1 MRKVTYEE
9 VVKSLEIIGDIRFYD
24 EDEEMM
30 TMKDYFDSEYHLL
43 KAFINQHKK
52 PSELSESQNIISHK
66 ALLDEIHET
75 YKEKNQKYGDSFT
88 ETVKKY
94 GMIAAIT
101 RMHDKFNRIQ
111 NIVLKKAED
120 DEDERLV
127 DSLKDLANYCL
138 MTAMVLEDKD
148 D

>member
-1 MRKVTYEE
+1 M
-9 VVKSLEIIGDIRFYD
+9 S
-24 EDEEMM
+24 
-30 TMKDYFDSEYHLL
+30 KDWELSEQV
-43 KAFINQHKK
+43 INSKDLDGHIYIEGNET
-52 PSELSESQNIISHK
+52 SELSESQNIISHK

-94 GMIAAIT
+94 GMIASIT
-101 RMHDKFNRIQ
+101 RMHDKFSRIE
-111 NIVLKKAED
+111 NIVLKEVED

-138 MTAMVLEDKD
+138 MTVMVLEGKNDFDNKK
-148 D
+148 

>member
-1 MRKVTYEE
+1 MAKLDWSKY
-9 VVKSLEIIGDIRFYD
+9 LD
-24 EDEEMM
+24 
-30 TMKDYFDSEYHLL
+30 
-43 KAFINQHKK
+43 
-52 PSELSESQNIISHK
+52 LSEQVLDERIYVEGKGVCKVQDLIHSQNIISHK

-88 ETVKKY
+88 ETVEKY
-94 GMIAAIT
+94 GLVAAIT
-101 RMHDKFNRIQ
+101 RMHDKFSRIE
-111 NIVLKKAED
+111 NIITQQAED

-138 MTAMVLEDKD
+138 MTVMVLENED